1 MRSARNTATVD
12 ASGWSRCKP
21 PSAKI
26 AGMKLA
32 AGAVALLVVAIAG
45 AGAGAQ
51 TIGSPRT
58 IVDANRDNRLE
69 YGPREDVVARADLV
83 GSPVHATGVRL
94 IRFAQMT
101 DTQLVDEESPAR
113 VEFIDRLGGSFNAG
127 YRTQDGLLPFVLN
140 EEVRAVRAQRPELVM
155 VTGDNADNAQLNET
169 RWFID
174 ILDGGVVDPNSGV
187 RGACRTNRAAI
198 YHGVRGG
205 GRYYN
210 PDGAGDGPGYG
221 SSQRTNRRRAGRSVA
236 SRNYPGVF
244 AQMNRPFRAVGLGS
258 IPWYSVLGNHDVLVQ
273 GNVPGNAFFSQ
284 TAAGCLKVT
293 DLSRRAWNLI
303 RPLAA
308 GGITLQERNEIIGI
322 VYGDFL
328 VTVSNPNRA
337 RGLWKNVPSDPRR
350 RLLFRKRELIDAH
363 FRTRGQPVG
372 HGFGAANQASGD
384 GYYSFAPK
392 PGLRFVVL
400 DSVADGGDQ
409 GNLDD
414 AQFRW
419 LHAELLTAE
428 ARRELALV
436 FAHHS
441 LTSMDQRASGVHL
454 GIEGSCAASAP
465 ATPTAAD
472 ESVRCLLGRHP
483 SVVALVAGHS
493 HRNRITPYPRPG
505 GGFWEIVTA
514 AHTDWPQ
521 QSRIID
527 VLDNGDGTLSI
538 TTRVVDHAAPPLPA
552 RVRAT
557 RRGLLSPREVA
568 RLASIARELAFNNPQ
583 AENGEDGFAD
593 RRGTRLDRNVELLVT
608 NPY

>member
-1 MRSARNTATVD
+1 M
-12 ASGWSRCKP
+12 
-21 PSAKI
+21 
-26 AGMKLA
+26 AGMRLA
-32 AGAVALLVVAIAG
+32 AVGLALLVVFAAG
-45 AGAGAQ
+45 GGAAAQ
-51 TIGSPRT
+51 TQPAPRT
-58 IVDANRDNRLE
+58 IVDANRDNRLD
-69 YGPREDVVARADLV
+69 YGPREGYTARADLA
-83 GSPVHATGVRL
+83 GAPVQTTGLRL

-127 YRTQDGLLPFVLN
+127 YRTQEGLLPFVLN
-140 EEVRAVRAQRPELVM
+140 EEVRAVRAHRPELVM
-155 VTGDNADNAQLNET
+155 VTGDNADNAQFNET

-174 ILDGGVVDPNSGV
+174 ILDGGVVDPNSGL
-187 RGACRTNRAAI
+187 RGACRTSRAVR
-198 YHGVRGG
+198 YHGVGGG
-205 GRYYN
+205 GRYYD
-210 PDGAGDGPGYG
+210 PAGRADGPGY
-221 SSQRTNRRRAGRSVA
+221 SVSQRLNRRRAGRSVA
-236 SRNYPGVF
+236 SRDYPGLF
-244 AQMNRPFRAVGLGS
+244 NQMNRPFRAVGLGS
-258 IPWYSVLGNHDVLVQ
+258 IPWYSVLGNHDALVQ

-337 RGLWKNVPSDPRR
+337 RGLWKNVPSDARR
-350 RLLFRKRELIDAH
+350 RLLFRKRELIDTH
-363 FRTRGQPVG
+363 FRTRGRPIG
-372 HGFGAANQASGD
+372 HGFGPANQASGE

-400 DSVADGGDQ
+400 DSVAESGDQ

-419 LHAELLTAE
+419 LHAELLAAT
-428 ARRELALV
+428 ARRELVLV

-441 LTSMDQRASGVHL
+441 LTSMDQRTSGVHL
-454 GIEGSCAASAP
+454 GIDGSCDSTAP
-465 ATPTAAD
+465 TAPVAAD
-472 ESVRCLLGRHP
+472 ESVRCLLARHR

-527 VLDNGDGTLSI
+527 LVDDQEGTLSI
-538 TTRVVDHAAPPLPA
+538 VTRVIDHAAPPRPP
-552 RVRAT
+552 RVRIT
-557 RRGLLSPREVA
+557 RRGLLSAGEVT

-583 AENGEDGFAD
+583 AENGEDATRD
-593 RRGTRLDRNVELLVT
+593 RRGTPLDRNVELFVPR
-608 NPY
+608 PY